1 MMCYLGRKLLYKL
14 FCSKKTAIY
23 VTYLF
28 YRYTCST
35 FPCMRGG
42 GVRPSHEKKTW
53 GLRTWELENASVQ

>member
-1 MMCYLGRKLLYKL
+1 MMCYLGRKILYKL

-42 GVRPSHEKKTW
+42 GVRPSHEKKT
-53 GLRTWELENASVQ
+53 